1 MSLLVRNFNRYLIN
15 LKRSQHFGQFAA
27 VCHATENH
35 RRYHHHQGNRNYY
48 STSRTTIIKNSRGIL
63 AGAIVGFYLF
73 KDNLLK
79 LFPSVDAAKPISISK
94 RNQFNFIADVVD
106 VAGRSLVYIEIQ
118 DKQRVDFFTG
128 QATTLSN
135 GSGFIV
141 ESDGL
146 ILTNAHV
153 VINKPRS
160 NVIVK
165 LNDGR
170 SFQGRVEAVDPVSL
184 LFKKPKNNSKQY

>member
-1 MSLLVRNFNRYLIN
+1 MKDHLSKLV
-15 LKRSQHFGQFAA
+15 
-27 VCHATENH
+27 
-35 RRYHHHQGNRNYY
+35 
-48 STSRTTIIKNSRGIL
+48 
-63 AGAIVGFYLF
+63 
-73 KDNLLK
+73 
-79 LFPSVDAAKPISISK
+79 PSVFAKTIVSN

-106 VAGRSLVYIEIQ
+106 TAAKSLVYIEIQ
-118 DKQRVDFFTG
+118 DKGRVDYFTG
-128 QATTLSN
+128 QSTTLSN

-141 ESDGL
+141 ESNGL

-170 SFQGRVEAVDPVSL
+170 CFQGIVEAVDPVSNL
-184 LFKKPKNNSKQY
+184 RIR